1 MEQSKGQELDEGGR
15 RLRTPAGTR
24 SVATSRTRLPQRACG
39 GGAKRRA
46 NGRTRRSAS
55 HLCTNGR
62 ESRRQQRPMEGRDG
76 GGTDLPAASR
86 PMGGRNRKSWRP
98 WSPRLGRGTRK
109 TVGAGSRAV
118 NLSNPLWNEVGHA
131 PPRATA
137 PPPREARPGCFLFLP
152 ALGAGRGGGRDTCL
166 PRPVGCTPPRRGRLL
181 VLSLLRGGRPH
192 DRPPPGRQVHRGCAD
207 ENTPSLAAPLTAGDS
222 PHSGCPLAA
231 RLRGPVPAAR
241 VCGSRPAAHY
251 LARKESRTAEES
263 VLTEGVEPAS
273 LPVTCS
279 HRGGDPA
286 SLLVAG
292 GLGDTTLWV
301 SV

>member
-1 MEQSKGQELDEGGR
+1 MEPQTREGNPENGGGR
-15 RLRTPAGTR
+15 EPGCQPVKSTLERSRSRASPSHGSPTPRGPAGL
-24 SVATSRTRLPQRACG
+24 LPVPAGIG
-39 GGAKRRA
+39 GGAGWWPGHLPPPPCGLHASAPRPPA
-46 NGRTRRSAS
+46 CALPAPGRSA
-55 HLCTNGR
+55 
-62 ESRRQQRPMEGRDG
+62 
-76 GGTDLPAASR
+76 
-86 PMGGRNRKSWRP
+86 
-98 WSPRLGRGTRK
+98 PR
-109 TVGAGSRAV
+109 S
-118 NLSNPLWNEVGHA
+118 
-131 PPRATA
+131 
-137 PPPREARPGCFLFLP
+137 
-152 ALGAGRGGGRDTCL
+152 
-166 PRPVGCTPPRRGRLL
+166 
-181 VLSLLRGGRPH
+181 
-192 DRPPPGRQVHRGCAD
+192 PPPGRQVHRGCAD

-292 GLGDTTLWV
+292 GLGDTTIWV